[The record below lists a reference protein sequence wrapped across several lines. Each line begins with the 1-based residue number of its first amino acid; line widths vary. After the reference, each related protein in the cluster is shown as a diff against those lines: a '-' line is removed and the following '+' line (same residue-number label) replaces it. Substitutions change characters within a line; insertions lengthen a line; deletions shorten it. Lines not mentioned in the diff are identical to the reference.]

1 MAVLY
6 QCKLPFNL
14 IALENNIKTKE
25 LGFFKVCIVC
35 TFAIEEDP
43 LFLFLLLFLLLR
55 VFSKFDQKQ
64 PRRTLIQM
72 QRADIILLQ

>member
-6 QCKLPFNL
+6 QRKLPFNL

-43 LFLFLLLFLLLR
+43 LFLFFYYCFFCYEFFLSLTRSSHEEL
-55 VFSKFDQKQ
+55 
-64 PRRTLIQM
+64 
-72 QRADIILLQ
+72 

>member
-6 QCKLPFNL
+6 QRKLPFNL

-35 TFAIEEDP
+35 TFAIEEDL
-43 LFLFLLLFLLLR
+43 LFLFFIT
-55 VFSKFDQKQ
+55 VSFVTSFF
-64 PRRTLIQM
+64 
-72 QRADIILLQ
+72 